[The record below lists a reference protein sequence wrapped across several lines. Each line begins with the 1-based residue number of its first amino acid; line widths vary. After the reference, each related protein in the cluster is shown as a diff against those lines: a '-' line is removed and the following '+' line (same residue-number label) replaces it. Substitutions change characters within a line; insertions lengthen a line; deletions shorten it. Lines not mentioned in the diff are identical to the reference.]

1 MARQLY
7 IDTDSGRFVEGVN
20 SSLTI
25 SVENLFNGDNVP
37 YELYFLKASTTGN
50 AIFDP
55 VDNSAASVNF
65 AIGPNPPSAASA
77 YASQN
82 TWTNISSAVT
92 GTIARTITGSSSTN
106 EQQTLTFAPEA
117 FDGTFSISIPSRAVT
132 LSSISAGVFTSSG
145 NHGLALLEPFVV
157 TGATTPSGFTNGQTL
172 YVSTIGSTQTF
183 YANSFIT
190 ASAYVAYGAAAAG
203 SIYTITASSAAIPA
217 RASAELVQG
226 YVQAIRSVGSGNVNV
241 TGSVG
246 KLYRMSF
253 QNAKQQTQLG
263 LATVAGTL
271 TPIYGKTATISFG
284 TTSLLNA
291 ISASAS
297 IDATVEVQITN
308 GTEIT
313 TVLQKP
319 VVINKD
325 IIS

>member
-25 SVENLFNGDNVP
+25 AVENLFNGDNVP

-50 AIFDP
+50 AIYDP
-55 VDNSAASVNF
+55 VDNSAASVKF

-82 TWTNISSAVT
+82 TWTNISSVVT

-106 EQQTLTFAPEA
+106 EQQTLTFAPDA
-117 FDGTFSISIPSRAVT
+117 FDGTFSISIPSRTVA

-145 NHGLALLEPFVV
+145 NHGLALFEPFAV

-172 YVSTIGSTQTF
+172 YVSTIGSAQTF
-183 YANSFIT
+183 YANSVIT
-190 ASAYVAYGAAAAG
+190 SSTIAYGAASAG
-203 SIYTITASSAAIPA
+203 SIYTITASSSAVPA
-217 RASAELVQG
+217 RASVELVQS
-226 YVQAIRSVGSGNVNV
+226 YVEAVTSVGSGNVNV
-241 TGSVG
+241 TGSVA

-271 TPIYGKTATISFG
+271 TPVYGKTATISFG
-284 TTSLLNA
+284 TTALLNA
-291 ISASAS
+291 ISASAT
-297 IDATVEVQITN
+297 IDGTVEVQITN

-319 VVINKD
+319 VVLNKD